1 MLIRLSIER
10 FFLIE
15 EQELNFDPGLNVITG
30 ETGTG
35 KSMTVSTLL
44 FLLGQQGDYPEGTA
58 VELELSIDGEEYVLR
73 REIKNRRSR
82 FYLNGMGSTQK
93 TVKEIISKALIF
105 QGQDDRLKIL
115 RKDFQRDVFD
125 KTVGCY
131 STRKSF
137 EELYQKLEEVSK
149 KIDYLLGL
157 EREIRIRVIEEELK
171 EIEKVGWSEEEY
183 IDAYKTVER
192 YAEVEKKNKLSSE
205 GIDHIDSLLIPSI
218 KNLAKLFGEL
228 GLEQEKQG
236 VLRMQ
241 EELFNIRRRL
251 SDIYENLDPDY
262 INQLNE
268 RIFLVQRLERKYG
281 RKYGEVLK
289 IAQELREELE
299 RLRSIEAD
307 LESLQSLRESLQR
320 ELRSLGEELSTKRRQ
335 GKERFVDL
343 VLGHLKDLG
352 LEGALFDVFFEK
364 QEGRFGF
371 EDIRFVFSSYG
382 GELRDL
388 AQVASG
394 GEISRI
400 ALSLFLLSPVA
411 ETYLL
416 DEIDVGVSGQ
426 ISVKVA
432 KFLKRLS
439 SKMQVIVITHSPA
452 LASAA
457 DKHFKTYRE
466 GSKVFIGELEEDRLE
481 EIARLM
487 GIVNSQTIKGAMELI
502 REVSNV

>member
-1 MLIRLSIER
+1 MLIRLSIEK

-502 REVSNV
+502 REISNV

>member
-320 ELRSLGEELSTKRRQ
+320 ELRSLGEELSKKRRQ

-343 VLGHLKDLG
+343 VLEHLKDLG

-382 GELRDL
+382 GELKDL

-466 GSKVFIGELEEDRLE
+466 GSKVFIKELEEDRLE

>member
-228 GLEQEKQG
+228 GLEQERLS

-382 GELRDL
+382 GELKDL

>member
-343 VLGHLKDLG
+343 VLEHLKDLG

-466 GSKVFIGELEEDRLE
+466 GSKVFIKELEEDRLE

>member
-382 GELRDL
+382 GELKDL

-466 GSKVFIGELEEDRLE
+466 GSKVFIKELEEDRLE

>member
-1 MLIRLSIER
+1 
-10 FFLIE
+10 
-15 EQELNFDPGLNVITG
+15 
-30 ETGTG
+30 
-35 KSMTVSTLL
+35 
-44 FLLGQQGDYPEGTA
+44 
-58 VELELSIDGEEYVLR
+58 
-73 REIKNRRSR
+73 
-82 FYLNGMGSTQK
+82 MGSTQK

-364 QEGRFGF
+364 QEGRFGS

-382 GELRDL
+382 GELKDL